1 VLLVSPDCCLIIP
14 NLPPGW
20 PICWLFLSLKIFRN
34 KKRSSDN
41 LEDELQQQKK
51 PQSDSIVV
59 DSSPSSYGDEGLLN
73 NSLFRDM
80 QSLVQYSLQQFST
93 IESIAHQ
100 NRYTECCP
108 TQRVSMKSMTRTAL
122 SYTQQ

>member
-1 VLLVSPDCCLIIP
+1 LLPYNTEFATRVANLLVV
-14 NLPPGW
+14 
-20 PICWLFLSLKIFRN
+20 PISQDISKQ
-34 KKRSSDN
+34 KRSSDN

-73 NSLFRDM
+73 NSLFRDV

-93 IESIAHQ
+93 IESFARQ
-100 NRYTECCP
+100 NRFTECRP
-108 TQRVSMKSMTRTAL
+108 TQRVLTKSMTRTAL
-122 SYTQQ
+122 KYTQQ

>member
-1 VLLVSPDCCLIIP
+1 MPYNSEFATRVANLLVVPVSKVISKQK
-14 NLPPGW
+14 W
-20 PICWLFLSLKIFRN
+20 
-34 KKRSSDN
+34 SSDN
-41 LEDELQQQKK
+41 LEDELQQPKK
-51 PQSDSIVV
+51 PQSDSFVV

-100 NRYTECCP
+100 NRFTECCP